1 MYFDYYELKRP
12 PFRVTPE
19 INSFY
24 TGADRGATLRA
35 LMYSIS
41 HGDAIV
47 KLVGEVGSGK
57 TMICRMLEL
66 KLPDNIDIVYLGNPR
81 LSPDN
86 ILQAIAFELEI
97 PISNHESASRIMML
111 KSLQEH
117 LLNKH
122 MQGRQVVV
130 FVEEAQCMPLETL
143 EEIRLLSNLET
154 QQSKLLQ
161 VVLFGQPELDYNLSS
176 NHVRQIKDR
185 ISNSFYLPSLNKND
199 VSDYLQFKLYTAGY
213 KGQHLFTRSAV
224 NYIFKASKGLMRR
237 INILA
242 DKALLAAYTQGSP
255 IVTKKHISSAVM
267 DSDFITKKQK
277 LGSIFISS
285 AAALALVVIMAIFIH
300 TFSDKQADVAE
311 KTLPIKMLKHTPGSL
326 GLNNLKNANP
336 NVEAILE
343 ERYKNTKKWIKQV
356 SLSNFSIQVLLIDAD
371 SPDRLN
377 YFFNQEGITDIMQH
391 LYIVVLHVN
400 GKKKLG
406 VLYKDFSTFTDA
418 QRALKNLPGT
428 LRQHGPSIRYLKTVL
443 TESFSTADSSRRD

>member
-66 KLPDNIDIVYLGNPR
+66 KLPANIDIVYLGNPR

-117 LLNKH
+117 LLKKH

-154 QQSKLLQ
+154 QDRKSTRL
-161 VVLFGQPELDYNLSS
+161 NSS
-176 NHVRQIKDR
+176 HTD
-185 ISNSFYLPSLNKND
+185 ISRMP
-199 VSDYLQFKLYTAGY
+199 
-213 KGQHLFTRSAV
+213 
-224 NYIFKASKGLMRR
+224 
-237 INILA
+237 
-242 DKALLAAYTQGSP
+242 
-255 IVTKKHISSAVM
+255 SSA
-267 DSDFITKKQK
+267 
-277 LGSIFISS
+277 
-285 AAALALVVIMAIFIH
+285 
-300 TFSDKQADVAE
+300 
-311 KTLPIKMLKHTPGSL
+311 
-326 GLNNLKNANP
+326 
-336 NVEAILE
+336 
-343 ERYKNTKKWIKQV
+343 
-356 SLSNFSIQVLLIDAD
+356 
-371 SPDRLN
+371 
-377 YFFNQEGITDIMQH
+377 
-391 LYIVVLHVN
+391 
-400 GKKKLG
+400 
-406 VLYKDFSTFTDA
+406 
-418 QRALKNLPGT
+418 
-428 LRQHGPSIRYLKTVL
+428 
-443 TESFSTADSSRRD
+443 